1 MIRLLLLL
9 LGAEVVQRRWRL
21 LLAIG
26 VLWAALGLAIVI
38 DAFDGSTIVRPH
50 YFGYLLLLE
59 GIVSLLAALLAVTR
73 RPYQF
78 AKAVILIVPAVIIIA
93 QPRHSN
99 LLIAML
105 LGGVLLLDGSARIV
119 SAWVVRFENWRM
131 AIGAGVIELML
142 AATTLE
148 PWPTWYEGTIGFNI
162 GALLIVSGLST
173 MLLANRLRRLPPD
186 APISMLV
193 GGAFPTALWVP
204 ATPDDAGKDDLV
216 VHVWT
221 PTGPGRSARRRP
233 LVDRYIAAVDANGIV
248 STGHAALELTP
259 NVYVS
264 HYPAVEIDRAPDE
277 FGRVLRA
284 GVENDLPGRFQ
295 PSYAEEAQ
303 GWCEAT
309 EHVRFTRI
317 DRVRVRHFWRTYR
330 VDTTYNLTSRNC
342 STAVAHALDAAS
354 KAYSDAPSDRGAH
367 FSGPRSRPNYGSRAC
382 CGSAPKQW
390 PGHPDWS
397 STMRGCCRCWSN
409 PRRNRSPRT
418 GRASDGSVSAEQ
430 HGPARARHD
439 LQDARVAQVRTW
451 RSWAPLNSPPSCDC

>member
-9 LGAEVVQRRWRL
+9 LGAKVVQRRWRML
-21 LLAIG
+21 LVIGAAWAAIG
-26 VLWAALGLAIVI
+26 TAIVC

-59 GIVSLLAALLAVTR
+59 GVVTLAAAALAATH

-78 AKAVILIVPAVIIIA
+78 GKALLLVVPALVIIA

-105 LGGVLLLDGSARIV
+105 LGGVLLLDGGWRIF
-119 SAWVVRFENWRM
+119 SAWVIRFDRWKV
-131 AIGAGVIELML
+131 AL
-142 AATTLE
+142 AAGAIEVLLAAMTLE

-162 GALLIVSGLST
+162 GALLIVSGCST
-173 MLLANRLRRLPPD
+173 MLLADRLRRLPAD
-186 APISMLV
+186 APISLLV

-204 ATPDDAGKDDLV
+204 ATPDDAGHDDLV

-221 PTGPGRSARRRP
+221 PAGPGRSARRRP
-233 LVDRYIAAVDANGIV
+233 LVDRYIAAVDARGTV
-248 STGHAALELTP
+248 STGHAALELAP

-284 GVENDLPGRFQ
+284 GVENDLPGRFL
-295 PSYAEEAQ
+295 PSYMEEAA

-317 DRVRVRHFWRTYR
+317 DRVRVRHFWRAYR
-330 VDTTYNLTSRNC
+330 SDTTYNLTSRNC
-342 STAVAHALDAAS
+342 STAVARALDAALE
-354 KAYSDAPSDRGAH
+354 GALGQSERPWRA
-367 FSGPRSRPNYGSRAC
+367 FFRALVTPELWVAGVLRRRAETMAWTPGLILDYARLMQVVVEPR
-382 CGSAPKQW
+382 
-390 PGHPDWS
+390 
-397 STMRGCCRCWSN
+397 
-409 PRRNRSPRT
+409 
-418 GRASDGSVSAEQ
+418 
-430 HGPARARHD
+430 PARSSR
-439 LQDARVAQVRTW
+439 LAQLR
-451 RSWAPLNSPPSCDC
+451 RLSFRRAALAHSREA

>member
-221 PTGPGRSARRRP
+221 PAGPGRSARRRP

-342 STAVAHALDAAS
+342 STAVAHALDAALEGVLG
-354 KAYSDAPSDRGAH
+354 RTE
-367 FSGPRSRPNYGSRAC
+367 RPWRAFFRAAVTPELWVA
-382 CGSAPKQW
+382 GVLRQRAEAMAW
-390 PGHPDWS
+390 TPGLVLDYARLLQVLVEPTPEQISPDWS
-397 STMRGCCRCWSN
+397 RL
-409 PRRNRSPRT
+409 RRLSIR
-418 GRASDGSVSAEQ
+418 RA
-430 HGPARARHD
+430 ARART
-439 LQDARVAQVRTW
+439 RT
-451 RSWAPLNSPPSCDC
+451 A